1 MQTAGCGA
9 PAGRRPPGGWEW
21 PKWKAGIDFPLPLQY
36 IIPCHPPRRSQKMNK
51 NDIAQ
56 LMVKDSSII
65 KSNALK
71 VIDTLVAVIG
81 DQLKKKQ
88 GKVTL
93 VGFGTFKAI
102 EKKAKVGRNPK
113 TGARINIPKKRVPKF
128 LAGKELKAL
137 VK

>member
-1 MQTAGCGA
+1 
-9 PAGRRPPGGWEW
+9 
-21 PKWKAGIDFPLPLQY
+21 
-36 IIPCHPPRRSQKMNK
+36 MNK

-71 VIDTLVAVIG
+71 VIDTLVAIVG
-81 DQLKKKQ
+81 DQLKKRQ